1 MERKE
6 NLWDKEL
13 WSQQEVA
20 SHFRVSTNTIKN
32 WRRRGLL
39 SYWQAHGSPRK
50 LYFRDEILNFL
61 NNNSVVRG
69 GGKAP
74 VGKTNNKEKPV
85 ISLKFKDDDWRI

>member
-39 SYWQAHGSPRK
+39 SFFTAPGSDRVLYYRKEIEEFQETFTQGRKESNKGNKRAVRVKPR
-50 LYFRDEILNFL
+50 LSSN
-61 NNNSVVRG
+61 
-69 GGKAP
+69 
-74 VGKTNNKEKPV
+74 
-85 ISLKFKDDDWRI
+85 DDWRIS

>member
-32 WRRRGLL
+32 WRRRGLFSYFIAPGSDRVLYYRKEIEEFQETFTQGRKESNKGKKREVRVKPRL
-39 SYWQAHGSPRK
+39 SS
-50 LYFRDEILNFL
+50 N
-61 NNNSVVRG
+61 
-69 GGKAP
+69 
-74 VGKTNNKEKPV
+74 
-85 ISLKFKDDDWRI
+85 DDWRIS